1 MVEEEMLED
10 KQLLMDGAEIF
21 VEFVVDRVDVED
33 VNLIRINIFS
43 IQSKRKML
51 PNKIVIQQKILLF
64 NMYTI

>member
-1 MVEEEMLED
+1 MVEEKMLED

-21 VEFVVDRVDVED
+21 VEFVVDRVDIVD

-51 PNKIVIQQKILLF
+51 PNKIVI
-64 NMYTI
+64 

>member
-21 VEFVVDRVDVED
+21 VECVVDRVDVED

-43 IQSKRKML
+43 IQSKRKMFQIKL
-51 PNKIVIQQKILLF
+51 
-64 NMYTI
+64 